1 MTAVEPRVIVCAGG
15 GGVGKTTTSAALA
28 LAFARGGRRTLL
40 VTVDPAR
47 RLADALGVPIGSAP
61 APVRIAGEGALAG
74 TLSALMPDPRDA
86 LPRLIDLVFE
96 PEQRAA
102 VRANPVVELLVD
114 RLAGIHELVC
124 AALVADA
131 VREAEPEVVV
141 IDTAPSRHAI
151 EFVQHPGRLV
161 ELLDGRAVD
170 WLGRLA
176 GGARAET
183 RKGGRLRAW
192 GQRGVEA
199 ALFAAF
205 GERFIT
211 AAGELFAALAA
222 SRGQLASLARRAS
235 ELLLGKSARY
245 VVVAGP
251 TRASGE
257 DAAYLLARL
266 GALGLTCAALVVNRA
281 HAPAAPFLPEL
292 RARTDLSARLRGAL
306 DVLAGEA
313 TGRALA
319 VEERVRLLRELA
331 PSTPILELPDVL
343 AEEPSDIVRELTG
356 AVGPS
361 LLPHL
366 GAAG

>member
-1 MTAVEPRVIVCAGG
+1 MTEAGPRVIVCAGG

-28 LAFARGGRRTLL
+28 IAFARAGRRTLL

-61 APVRIAGEGALAG
+61 APVELAGEAPFAG
-74 TLSALMPDPRDA
+74 TLSALMPDPKDA

-124 AALVADA
+124 SALVADA
-131 VREAEPEVVV
+131 VRADQPEVVV
-141 IDTAPSRHAI
+141 IDTAPSRHAL

-161 ELLDGRAVD
+161 ELLDGRAVE

-176 GGARAET
+176 AGGRGET
-183 RKGGRLRAW
+183 PKGGRLRAW
-192 GQRGVEA
+192 GQRGVEK

-211 AAGELFAALAA
+211 AAGDLFAALAA

-235 ELLLGKSARY
+235 ELLLGKTARY
-245 VVVAGP
+245 VLVAGP

-266 GALGLTCAALVVNRA
+266 GALGLTCAALVINRA
-281 HAPAAPFLPEL
+281 HAPAAPFLAEL
-292 RARTDLSARLRGAL
+292 RARTDLPARLRGAL
-306 DVLAGEA
+306 DVLADEA
-313 TGRALA
+313 TARARAVDERVRTLRALA
-319 VEERVRLLRELA
+319 
-331 PSTPILELPDVL
+331 PSLPILELPDVL
-343 AEEPSDIVRELTG
+343 AEEPSDIVRELTF
-356 AVGPS
+356 AVGPA

-366 GAAG
+366 GGGG